1 MGCGASTQSGEK
13 RDKKYEDDD
22 EESEGELSD
31 VMSDTSATS
40 ESSTTSSKS
49 VTRVTTTRLRMAS
62 SSAAVP
68 KLHHPVYEPGMDMG
82 DTQPSKPS
90 RVDETNFLFGDFNV
104 DKSDVARQRV
114 ERLNRVRR
122 PSRVV
127 DPEASARRQPMEVFM
142 INDFVVSAMDDESNL
157 PDQSAASVV
166 IPTGFRR
173 LTSMMVRTLV
183 GHTDRVKALV
193 LGREERSFLS
203 AAITDSVVSMSDMK
217 GHELNCYPGH
227 DAYIVA
233 LAISR
238 DGKFFTSSARDSTI
252 GVWEYSTNREHA
264 MKKQV
269 RAFGADEAQNA
280 ISISLAFGY
289 NNRHLIAGGQD
300 GCCRVWEIER
310 PGLPFVYDE
319 HHGVIVSVSPHP
331 SEPVVASASGD
342 KQIHLWNYETGK
354 LVTKPLVGHESA
366 VISVTF
372 TLDGNSILSNDDR
385 TCRMWN
391 ASTGQATLT
400 VKLDAVMP
408 AQPKVPRETPQR
420 RDSEYLRNI
429 GMRYPK
435 LAERLETALTGQ
447 NTPAF
452 RAAQMERVTARTIFT
467 VSALLPGALSNSYFA
482 VASTTKEV
490 FIINAATG
498 QCEGAIPT
506 KAPVFAMHSGTVEK
520 LIFGDIFGNVYTATF
535 R

>member
-1 MGCGASTQSGEK
+1 MGCGASTQHGEK
-13 RDKKYEDDD
+13 KDRKYEDDD
-22 EESEGELSD
+22 ENSEGELSD

-49 VTRVTTTRLRMAS
+49 VTRVTTTRMRMAS

-68 KLHHPVYEPGMDMG
+68 RLHHPVYEPGMDMHDG
-82 DTQPSKPS
+82 PVAAPV
-90 RVDETNFLFGDFNV
+90 RPEANFLFGDFNV

-127 DPEASARRQPMEVFM
+127 DAEASARRQPIEVFM
-142 INDFVVSAMDDESNL
+142 INDFVVSAMGDDESNL
-157 PDQSAASVV
+157 PDASAASLV

-173 LTSMMVRTLV
+173 LTSMQVRTLV

-238 DGKFFTSSARDSTI
+238 DGKFFASSARDSTI

-280 ISISLAFGY
+280 ISISLAFGF

-331 SEPVVASASGD
+331 TEPIVASASGD
-342 KQIHLWNYETGK
+342 KQIHMWNYETGK
-354 LVTKPLVGHESA
+354 LVAKPLVGHESA

-372 TLDGNSILSNDDR
+372 TLDGNTILSNDDR
-385 TCRMWN
+385 TCRLWN
-391 ASTGQATLT
+391 AATGQLNLT
-400 VKLDAVMP
+400 VKLDAVLP
-408 AQPKVPRETPQR
+408 SAPKVARETPR
-420 RDSEYLRNI
+420 RQDSDYLRTV

-435 LAERLETALTGQ
+435 FAERLESALTGQ

-490 FIINAATG
+490 FVINAATG

-506 KAPVFAMHSGTVEK
+506 KAPVFAMHSGTFEK